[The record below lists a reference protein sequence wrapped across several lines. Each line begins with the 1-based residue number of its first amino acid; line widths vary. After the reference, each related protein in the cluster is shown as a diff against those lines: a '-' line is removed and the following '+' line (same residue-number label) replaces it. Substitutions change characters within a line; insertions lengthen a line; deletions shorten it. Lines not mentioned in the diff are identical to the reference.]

1 MGAYEAARYFA
12 PADVNRS
19 GEVDAVDVQLVI
31 NAALS
36 LETEWNC
43 DTNGD
48 GAVNAVDIQGVIN
61 AALGL

>member
-1 MGAYEAARYFA
+1 
-12 PADVNRS
+12 
-19 GEVDAVDVQLVI
+19 LVSQFHS
-31 NAALS
+31 LS

>member
-1 MGAYEAARYFA
+1 M
-12 PADVNRS
+12 
-19 GEVDAVDVQLVI
+19 DVQLVI